1 MTYTITHRLGSMER
15 NPPLEALEGLAA
27 ELDSA
32 DAEHGDVAISDES
45 GWTISGYP
53 NGTVVWE
60 NVQEGEPRYLAS
72 VSRKNL
78 VELMRLVA
86 SGDLGAVENRPWQD
100 GYPPSQSRK

>member
-1 MTYTITHRLGSMER
+1 VTYTITHRLGNMER
-15 NPPLEALEGLAA
+15 NPAPEALAGLVA

-45 GWTISGYP
+45 GWTLSAYP
-53 NGTVVWE
+53 NGSIVWE
-60 NVQEGEPRYLAS
+60 NVEEGEPRYLTS

-86 SGDLGAVENRPWQD
+86 SGDLSAVENLPWRD
-100 GYPPSQSRK
+100 GYPPN